1 MATDSKPTEPVEGS
15 WSPRRT
21 QGSTKA
27 QGPDSKPSTDPDM
40 LASQIERTREDL
52 AETLDAIADKVSPK
66 RVAHRT
72 TESAKESVAEK
83 TALVKEKAAEATETV
98 KEKAVEATE
107 TVKEKAVE
115 ATETVKEA
123 ATSLKEKVASRSDS
137 AGVDRAGVDRA
148 GVADGPV
155 RLGTATSTGSL
166 ADAYD
171 AGQVGL
177 EPAGSEVPPYTSS
190 LQYASAS
197 SRTPVLAGAAAAVLV
212 VLFLLRRRRS

>member
-15 WSPRRT
+15 WSPRRA
-21 QGSTKA
+21 QGSTKVEGA
-27 QGPDSKPSTDPDM
+27 DAKPVSTDPDV

-72 TESAKESVAEK
+72 TESAKESVADK

-98 KEKAVEATE
+98 KEKAVEATG
-107 TVKEKAVE
+107 TVREV
-115 ATETVKEA
+115 A
-123 ATSLKEKVASRSDS
+123 ATLKEKVASRSDPS
-137 AGVDRAGVDRA
+137 
-148 GVADGPV
+148 DGSV
-155 RLGTATSTGSL
+155 RLGAATTTGAL

-171 AGQVGL
+171 GGQVGV
-177 EPAGSEVPPYTSS
+177 EPVGSEVPPYASGLS
-190 LQYASAS
+190 LLSTS